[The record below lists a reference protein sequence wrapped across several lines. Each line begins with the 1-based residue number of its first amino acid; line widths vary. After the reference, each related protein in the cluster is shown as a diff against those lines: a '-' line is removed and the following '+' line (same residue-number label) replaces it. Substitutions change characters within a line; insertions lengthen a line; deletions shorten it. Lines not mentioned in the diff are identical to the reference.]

1 MTTEE
6 LFAKLPPLPEE
17 ELTGKV
23 AEALESSGKTILVL
37 DDDPTGTQTVFDVPV
52 LTDLSAKSVREAI
65 EEEPPVLF
73 LLTNSRALTA
83 EQTRKLHSDLG
94 KVLKEFREDLV
105 LISRSDSTLRGH
117 YPLEID
123 VLQEALG
130 IPDAPTLLIPFFEA
144 GGRLTIDNIHYVVE
158 GDLATP
164 AHQTPFAQD
173 NAFPFSHSHLP
184 DYVEEKTAG
193 RITADTVQ
201 TLSLEEMRSGDLAK
215 RLADLPN
222 GSTCVVNATS
232 LKDLNRLSLA
242 IHQSERT
249 FLFRT
254 AASFVQSLAG
264 IPPRP
269 VLEPWQ
275 LMDLEPNKNGGLI
288 IVGSHVPKTSSQLSH
303 LIENGK
309 DLVSFQLDIPK
320 LLQEPDETLFPLSAD
335 INKAIETGNS
345 VVLFTSRERIDAPN
359 EAANLALSQTISRSL
374 VSLVQSLASR
384 PRFLIAKGGIT
395 SSDIAT
401 DALGVRKAIV
411 LGQILPGVPV
421 WTLGSETRFPGL
433 AYIIFPGN
441 VGGPDAL
448 TEAYQKLP

>member
-52 LTDLSAKSVREAI
+52 LTDLSAESVREAI

-123 VLQEALG
+123 VLQEALD